1 MNVAPATAVQ
11 VPPELAERA
20 RREARADAEAKMKAA
35 MESIMYAQQILQD
48 CGDDDIADL
57 QLAMELLS
65 SLQISICPEANVGHH
80 LCEIYSFR
88 HASFPGL

>member
-35 MESIMYAQQILQD
+35 MESIMYAQQILWQWAAIMRW
-48 CGDDDIADL
+48 CNDL
-57 QLAMELLS
+57 YFHWFCRLLLVCILAS
-65 SLQISICPEANVGHH
+65 
-80 LCEIYSFR
+80 
-88 HASFPGL
+88 